1 MNQTQA
7 YQYGRAQGRGAIQS
21 CDVAEPDQ
29 REVCCDCVVTGAPAC
44 KQCLMHAAFES
55 ESIGRQY
62 SPFEFF
68 ARDCNED
75 ENRADGLWDA
85 YERGVG
91 VAIRQGLKARLSTI
105 LARPFVLK

>member
-7 YQYGRAQGRGAIQS
+7 YRYGRAQGRGAIQCCAVDTS
-21 CDVAEPDQ
+21 DQ
-29 REVCCDCVVTGAPAC
+29 REANCSCLETDAIACEDCLTN
-44 KQCLMHAAFES
+44 AAFES
-55 ESIGRQY
+55 ELIGRQY

-75 ENRADGLWDA
+75 ENRADGLWQA

-91 VAIRQGLKARLSTI
+91 VAIRQGLKTRLAF
-105 LARPFVLK
+105 LLEMAKP